1 MVARTALVDRL
12 LTASG
17 GTVACVV
24 APPGYGKTTLLA
36 QWAERRGGRVGWVTV
51 DPHDNDPA
59 VLLTYLAV
67 ALDRVGPIDP
77 KIFQLLASPTSHV
90 SPAVVPRLTAAMS
103 AMTEPVALVLDHV
116 ELLDNRESLDALA
129 QLAVQLSG
137 GSRLALASRTRPRLP
152 LGRLRGQGRLMELGA
167 ADLAMDQGEARALLA
182 GAEVRLPGEHAV
194 ELHRRTEGWP
204 AALYLAALA
213 LRAASTAT
221 DTPAAGVV
229 FAGDDRFIVDYLN
242 AELLSRLPARQ
253 VSFLTRTAVLDRMCG
268 PLCDAVLDTTG
279 SATVLESLAGSNLL
293 LVPLDR
299 RRQWY
304 RYHHLFRDLLG
315 AELGRREPQLV
326 PELHRRAAVWCQA
339 NGLEETAIDHAQAA
353 GDADQVAWLVLKVSQ
368 PVWVSGRVDT
378 ILRWMEWF
386 EREQLMERY
395 PAVAAHGA
403 LIFALLG
410 RATKAEQWAAAA
422 ERASP
427 DGRLPDGS
435 TVEGNLAYL
444 RAFLCRDGVA
454 TMRRDARLA
463 WDGLGPL
470 SPYRSAMVHT
480 EALSLLLDGDPERAD
495 AVFAR
500 AFDAAIE
507 VPAPPLAAVILAE
520 RGAIAAGRDDWAEAT
535 ALADRALELIRGGRF
550 DAYWTSALV
559 YAWAARAALHRG
571 DLNGARDHL
580 ARAAGLRPLLTHA
593 LPVVSV
599 QALLELAGAYL
610 TLGDPDGAQA
620 VLGQADDIFQQR
632 PDLGVLPAQADELR
646 ARLAT
651 TRRTG
656 LGASSL
662 TTAELRLLPL
672 LPTHLTFAAIGE
684 RLYVSK
690 HTVKTQAIS
699 IYRKLGASSRSEAV
713 QQAQQLGLLAR

>member
-713 QQAQQLGLLAR
+713 QQAQQLGLLSQ

>member
-1 MVARTALVDRL
+1 MVARTALVERL

-17 GTVACVV
+17 GAVVCVV

-36 QWAERRGGRVGWVTV
+36 QWAQRKGGRVGWLTV

-67 ALDRVGPIDP
+67 ALDRVAPLEP
-77 KIFQLLASPTSHV
+77 ETFKILASPSAHV
-90 SPAVVPRLTAAMS
+90 PPAVVPRLAAAMS
-103 AMTEPVALVLDHV
+103 ATTEPVALVLDHV
-116 ELLDNRESLDALA
+116 ELLDNRQCLDALA
-129 QLAVQLSG
+129 QLALQLAGDSQ
-137 GSRLALASRTRPRLP
+137 LALASRTQPRLP
-152 LGRLRGQGRLMELGA
+152 LGRLRGQGRLMEVGA
-167 ADLAMDQGEARALLA
+167 ADLAMDSSEARALLE
-182 GAEVRLPGEHAV
+182 GAEVRLPGEDAA

-204 AALYLAALA
+204 VGLYLAALA
-213 LRAASTAT
+213 LQAAGPTP
-221 DTPAAGVV
+221 DTPAAGVA
-229 FAGDDRFIVDYLN
+229 FAGDDRFVVDYLN
-242 AELLSRLPARQ
+242 AELLARLPARQ

-299 RRQWY
+299 RREWY

-315 AELGRREPQLV
+315 AELGRREPELV
-326 PELHRRAAVWCQA
+326 PELHRRAAAWCEA

-353 GDADQVAWLVLKVSQ
+353 GDADQVARLVLQVMQ
-368 PVWVSGRVDT
+368 PVWASGRVDT
-378 ILRWMEWF
+378 VLRWMQWF

-395 PAVAAHGA
+395 PAVAVHGA

-427 DGRLPDGS
+427 EGRLPDGS
-435 TVEGNLAYL
+435 TMESYLAYL
-444 RAFLCRDGVA
+444 RAILCRDGVA

-463 WDGLGPL
+463 WDGLSPL
-470 SPYRSAMVHT
+470 SPYRATMLHT
-480 EALSLLLDGDPERAD
+480 EALSLLLAGDPEDAD
-495 AVFAR
+495 PVFAR
-500 AFDAAIE
+500 AFDAATE
-507 VPAPPLAAVILAE
+507 AAAPPLAAVILAE
-520 RGAIAAGRDDWAEAT
+520 RCSIAAGRDDWAEAA
-535 ALADRALELIRGGRF
+535 ALSDRALELIRGGQF

-559 YAWAARAALHRG
+559 YAWAARAALYRG

-593 LPVVSV
+593 LPVVSA
-599 QALLELAGAYL
+599 QALLELAGAYIA
-610 TLGDPDGAQA
+610 LGDPDGAHA
-620 VLGQADDIFQQR
+620 VLRQADDIFQQR
-632 PDLGVLPAQADELR
+632 PNLGVLPAQADELR
-646 ARLAT
+646 PRLVT
-651 TRRTG
+651 MRRTG
-656 LGASSL
+656 VGASSL

-672 LPTHLTFAAIGE
+672 LPSYLTFREIGE
-684 RLYVSK
+684 RLFVSRN
-690 HTVKTQAIS
+690 TAKTQALS

-713 QQAQQLGLLAR
+713 RHAQQLGLLSQ